1 MSETMHRRV
10 TIERLTDW
18 IRGAGLTEPAV
29 LFLEASKP
37 LAPLGSQ
44 LLLMLQPLLGPVLAD
59 YAALFEDP
67 DGVDRVL
74 DDLERRTAE

>member
-1 MSETMHRRV
+1 MSETMHRRE
-10 TIERLTDW
+10 TIDRLTGW
-18 IRGAGLTEPAV
+18 IRAAGLTGPAV

-44 LLLMLQPLLGPVLAD
+44 ILIMLQPLFGPGLAE
-59 YAALFEDP
+59 YAALLEDP